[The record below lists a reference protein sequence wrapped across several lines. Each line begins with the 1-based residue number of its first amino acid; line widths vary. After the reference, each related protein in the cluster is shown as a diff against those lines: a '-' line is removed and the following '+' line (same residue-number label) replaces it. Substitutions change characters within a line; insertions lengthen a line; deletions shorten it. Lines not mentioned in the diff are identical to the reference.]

1 MKPSRLRK
9 ALSHAKLVGLIS
21 VKRWEALAVEIGL
34 TDKDRNAVRNTPSL
48 IEHRISRT
56 RLLREVL
63 DEHGSAIAMVAD
75 IVAFLEQHGMAVR
88 TTSDV
93 ATLPGIEELK
103 PQQRKLLS
111 HWNTAS
117 RRRWKRDQDV
127 EMLWR
132 EASNA
137 LDRLLESSG
146 DRPHSRWKLRR
157 GTSLYRYDQPD
168 STYHEF
174 EVGLLRQQIERIEN
188 ALPDPL
194 DDELLKEIACKC
206 SAISTEL
213 DELAKAQESGQHP
226 TEGYE
231 EEIEKVT
238 ILVERITLTGD
249 LLDSATGIADLLAVS
264 VFRNLPQLY
273 EAWLLCFI
281 LATLERVG
289 YPVVLD
295 QVRPV
300 KGNQVW
306 NLRYAGAKQPVAMVG
321 ANAWI
326 FFQYKAAS
334 HPTMP
339 DFAIFDNPSAN
350 GKALAVFDAKF
361 SELHGYSMSDYVGT
375 LEKYKDLGGRVLVL
389 EYETR
394 DRLKFRPRIVFS
406 VRPTGAGLTRLKSE
420 LFGIFVTEQA
430 PAIAVID
437 QSTSFRPFLPKALR
451 YILAG
456 AKAKRLGDQYILFG
470 SEAVAKTGL
479 IKAIRSREIENTTP
493 GGTTLA
499 PLRRTLNAIQSASV
513 RPTLLLATDGEF
525 EDGTLS
531 GFREQAEV
539 IWVLEPGDLD

>member
-21 VKRWEALAVEIGL
+21 VERWEALAVEIGL

-75 IVAFLEQHGMAVR
+75 IVAFLEQHGMAAR

-117 RRRWKRDQDV
+117 RRRWKQDQDV
-127 EMLWR
+127 EMLWC

-157 GTSLYRYDQPD
+157 GASFYRYDQPD

-194 DDELLKEIACKC
+194 DDELLEEIACKC

-231 EEIEKVT
+231 EEIEKIT

-249 LLDSATGIADLLAVS
+249 LLDSETGIADLLAVS

-289 YPVVLD
+289 YLVVLN

-300 KGNQVW
+300 TGKQVW
-306 NLRYAGAKQPVAMVG
+306 NLRYAVAKEPVAKVG

-456 AKAKRLGDQYILFG
+456 AKAKRLEDQYILFG
-470 SEAVAKTGL
+470 SAAVAKIGL

-493 GGTTLA
+493 GGTTFA
-499 PLRRTLNAIQSASV
+499 PLRRELNAIRSAAV

-531 GFREQAEV
+531 DLRELAEV

>member
-1 MKPSRLRK
+1 MNPSRLRQ
-9 ALSHAKLVGLIS
+9 ALPHAKLVGLIS
-21 VKRWEALAVEIGL
+21 AERWAVLAAEIGL
-34 TDKDRNAVRNTPSL
+34 ADKDKNAVRNDPSL

-63 DEHGSAIAMVAD
+63 DEHGTAIAMVAD
-75 IVAFLEQHGMAVR
+75 VVAFLEQHGMAVR

-93 ATLPGIEELK
+93 ATLPGLEELK
-103 PQQRKLLS
+103 PQQRKILS
-111 HWNTAS
+111 QWNTAS
-117 RRRWKRDQDV
+117 RRRLKQDQDV
-127 EMLWR
+127 EPLWR
-132 EASNA
+132 QASDA
-137 LDRLLESSG
+137 LDQLFERSG
-146 DRPHSRWKLRR
+146 DQPHARLELRR
-157 GTSLYRYDQPD
+157 GTTFYQYVQPD
-168 STYHEF
+168 PTYHEF
-174 EVGLLRQQIERIEN
+174 EATLLRKQIDRIEN

-194 DDELLKEIACKC
+194 GDKLLKEIADRC
-206 SAISTEL
+206 SVVLTKLNELTEN
-213 DELAKAQESGQHP
+213 QESGRYP
-226 TEGYE
+226 SEGYE

-238 ILVERITLTGD
+238 ILVEHITLAGD
-249 LLDSATGIADLLAVS
+249 LLESETGIADLLAVS

-273 EAWLLCFI
+273 EIWLLCFI
-281 LATLERVG
+281 LATLERAG

-300 KGNQVW
+300 AGSRIW
-306 NLRYAGAKQPVAMVG
+306 NLRYAGAKQSVAKVG

-326 FFQYKAAS
+326 FFQYKSTS

-361 SELHGYSMSDYVGT
+361 SELHGYSMSDYSGA
-375 LEKYKDLGGRVLVL
+375 LEKYRSLGGRGLVL

-394 DRLKFRPRIVFS
+394 ESLKFRPRIVFS
-406 VRPTGAGLTRLKSE
+406 VRPNGAGLTRLKSE
-420 LFGIFVTEQA
+420 LFGIFVTAQA

-456 AKAKRLGDQYILFG
+456 AKAKRLEDRYIPF
-470 SEAVAKTGL
+470 SSAAVTKSGL

-493 GGTTLA
+493 DGTALA
-499 PLRRTLNAIQSASV
+499 PLCGTLSAIRSADV

-525 EDGTLS
+525 EDGTLADL
-531 GFREQAEV
+531 RELAEA
-539 IWVLEPGDLD
+539 IWVLGPSDLN